1 MDTAQAPKKPIG
13 QLLKEKGYLKEEQID
28 FALREQKA
36 TGERLGE
43 VLTRLGIVTEFEMA
57 EVLADQVGLPFWDP
71 RGVVP
76 ESRAL
81 LKIPPGFARDRTVLP
96 FKLTDGVL
104 HVAVGDPMDRG
115 LRDGL
120 ASFVGSRF
128 KAYVGPSAEIRKLA
142 ERHYHFLQN
151 PPEQNVQNLQSR
163 LATNPNAAFS
173 MDELWAD
180 LLNYA
185 ILHRATDVHLSPTD
199 QTTRFFTRID
209 GFLDLAF
216 VFPLSIHQ
224 RLVSALKARAGM
236 DISEQRLPQDGR
248 WRFEFMGEIYDLR
261 ISTVRSPF
269 GENLVIRL
277 LPTQAVVFPLGSLGF
292 SPEEVQAMEALFRK
306 PYGMVL
312 ISGPTGSGKTTTL
325 YGALRMLDVIH
336 LNVLTAEDPVE
347 YRFPLIRQT
356 QVAEDIGYDFADAVR
371 HFLRQDPDVILI
383 GEIRDEKTATMALRA
398 ALTGHLVLSTVHAN
412 NAVAVIAR
420 LRDMNVSADVLA
432 ATLLG
437 STAQRLVRKVCPFC
451 RAPYRPDGK
460 LLARYGL
467 SADRDYLHGTGCEA
481 CRGRGYLGRTA
492 VTEILQV
499 SDACRALIA
508 EGKSLQEFLNLLA
521 AEGFQSMRHSAAQK
535 IATGQT
541 TVEEAERVL
550 G

>member
-1 MDTAQAPKKPIG
+1 MAETVQKKPIG
-13 QLLKEKGYLKEEQID
+13 QLLKEKGYLDDEQID
-28 FALREQKA
+28 FALKEQKA

-57 EVLADQVGLPFWDP
+57 QVLADQAGLPFWDP

-76 ESRAL
+76 EPRAL

-96 FKLTDGVL
+96 FKLSDGML

-115 LRDGL
+115 IQDGL
-120 ASFVGSRF
+120 ASLVGSRY
-128 KAYVGPSAEIRKLA
+128 KAYVGPAVEIRKTA

-151 PPEQNVQNLQSR
+151 PPEQNVQNLQTR
-163 LATNPNAAFS
+163 LASNPNAAFS
-173 MDELWAD
+173 MEDLWTD

-185 ILHRATDVHLSPTD
+185 ILNRATDVHLSPTD
-199 QTTRFFTRID
+199 RTTRFFVRVD

-216 VFPLSIHQ
+216 VFPLSVHQ
-224 RLVSALKARAGM
+224 RLGSSLKARAGM

-248 WRFEFMGEIYDLR
+248 WRFEFMGEVYDLR

-277 LPTQAVVFPLGSLGF
+277 LPTQAVVFPLASLGF
-292 SPEEVQAMEALFRK
+292 SLNEVRAMEALFRK

-325 YGALRMLDVIH
+325 YSTLRMLDVIH

-356 QVAEDIGYDFADAVR
+356 QVTEEIGYDFADAVR

-383 GEIRDEKTATMALRA
+383 GEIRDENTAGMALRA
-398 ALTGHLVLSTVHAN
+398 AMTGHLVLSTVHAN
-412 NAVAVIAR
+412 NAPAVIAR
-420 LRDMNVSADVLA
+420 LRDMNVSPDLLA

-437 STAQRLVRKVCPFC
+437 ATAQRLVRKICPYC
-451 RAPYRPDGK
+451 QAPYRPDAEI
-460 LLARYGL
+460 LARYGL
-467 SADRDYLHGTGCEA
+467 AADREYLYGTGCA
-481 CRGRGYLGRTA
+481 TCRGRGYLGRTA

-508 EGKSLQEFLNLLA
+508 EGKSFAEFLNLLSK
-521 AEGFQSMRHSAAQK
+521 EGFQSMRHSAARK
-535 IATGQT
+535 IAAGET